1 MAVTNEIT
9 NNLARGLFKILQK
22 EVENMQGPFKR
33 EITQEQYRKAT
44 EEHDSTGIFS
54 YSEIC
59 GYGVYSTR
67 YFEED
72 GKYYVSFELGSSCD

>member
-1 MAVTNEIT
+1 MLGAIQIDY
-9 NNLARGLFKILQK
+9 LAKGVLKA
-22 EVENMQGPFKR
+22 MQGPFKR
-33 EITQEQYRKAT
+33 EITEEQYKNAT
-44 EEHDSTGIFS
+44 EKHDSTDIFS